1 MFEEKI
7 IQLLNKVFDSYIEGI
22 DQSKLSQINL
32 WGGKIVLN
40 SLHIRPDALDFLE
53 LPFHLTFGLLDSV
66 TIKIQIP
73 LLTLSRKNL
82 SLEVSDVL
90 LLLTTKPESRW
101 DPEWYR
107 DEYISNKIATLSAE
121 SLELVVNQLE
131 GNGFV
136 WSTALSFLETL
147 EVTIH
152 NIHIRVEDYTTNDNV
167 AYAFGCVVKNAY
179 FKLNLDNTK
188 ETSVD
193 LPFQKLF
200 ADNGNLPSSIKHRTI
215 DLEGFGLYIDQLDP
229 FSRVKTSFP
238 YGTVDLGLNDPKDN
252 VNKQGRKSTD
262 KKYFSR
268 VRKSF
273 RSARRRRFLSKMYS
287 RVSEAQNILT
297 TILKGGRED
306 SGEEKDRKTFIEHT
320 NGMYNKV
327 FSDVLNYLVTSKHD
341 DCCSHSTEAA
351 PDDGAFNSTVWEKSN
366 VSANEQNINYVNK
379 YQRRTSKIRTSG
391 AFKTAYILNGQRRR
405 QVGTSFKSKRSEDK
419 YLLSS
424 EFFQTNPDRSDS
436 SDSGEQETDEN
447 IEYNKNKR
455 KSKEENED
463 DVNKRRKNKGKDKE
477 NSKDGDEDEDPGDPK
492 LNRVYVSSSWR
503 EYLKL
508 FCDVRGNDRRMTKS
522 SAEIIN
528 ASLRRRN
535 SNKFIDIINR
545 ESCDGSKNEDSG
557 RNNKYNKNN
566 AVGDNNEELG
576 SNTGQFETKF
586 DENTGERSSED
597 MNIKLDLAFSQKI
610 RQVSEGRECKET
622 EEFLKNEYL
631 SSRSGNTY
639 DYDIVVDGVDDILD
653 EFERRR
659 LDTDDL
665 SPMDHWKKGLG
676 RLGSGDSS
684 SKAYSTSDFNNE
696 ENESEYLKRADT
708 PKTGDDLKRS
718 DTPVPSEQAQR
729 GWDPGKLSE
738 KVQIPE
744 TMRTDET
751 TNTPNTPKTPKTPKN
766 REKKAESEKYD
777 QNNEGK
783 EDEGFETA
791 KNGDLDMD
799 SYESISG
806 YSSSS
811 FTGSENNLD
820 RTLNFECK
828 LSGTPKSLKT
838 PTTADT
844 YGKEA
849 SEEDND
855 AWTCIT
861 YVLREGCRGKLTSFV
876 EGLKKVD
883 HNYILNTRD
892 FRGLGSFYFCTYPI
906 LPSKKYSSCW
916 SEWGSK
922 YGRVA
927 LSKNEYLPKCSIFL
941 VFEDLDVI
949 MSKEQIECIINLI
962 NHNVF
967 KFSYWMSGVVSTFEN
982 ARASEEDEKM
992 YMEYWPQFLMS
1003 NPSLEGESPA
1013 VDPKGSDERIETA
1026 ASEISQIIIDAYEN
1040 DSEEEDGSSEKSA
1053 THITRKELT
1062 QFVSDFEI
1070 LHSIQTIRIL
1080 RNRANDSL
1088 NKLIRGFQ
1096 AGTQSMRMGSNVNE
1110 CITNVL
1116 FTNICSSYDAKESIH
1131 AGLVSSKVQER
1142 LQFVGGIYEIV
1153 SKQTNRSGMI
1163 SSLKK
1168 LYTEQTFT
1176 VDLALDFMFI
1186 NSKVILT
1193 NNMHTS
1199 TDETDIKGYILC
1211 SNGLHI
1217 FYQDTYGRD
1226 GSRFIEFEAAPFTI
1240 FSLDITLPK
1249 GRYLRTENMGD
1260 DDTLTVVYREDHKRR
1275 SGEAGSKMKRSCICD
1290 MVSGTPCILMSCGDC
1305 TTDPL
1310 KKNKKNLLSLLWGDD
1325 EDNCLLPSVLYFS
1338 SDYNHFRIPETSDV
1352 KIRLHLDSEI
1362 FIHLPII
1369 DELSHILRIYKYNMD
1384 KHSSTFPIKI
1394 DDKLKRLEYLAKEDS
1409 VVYELV
1415 DLGVD
1420 YQRKI
1425 LQGSIT
1431 YLNYDVNIELSKGLF
1446 LMFDVNLK
1454 GSYFTY
1460 KIALDLLKIKTLT
1473 RNYEEDEEG
1482 SYTRDTLDSEAVSD
1496 MTEELLYSD
1505 GLQEGTCFQTIN
1517 TLKAIHSSGQPEQSG
1532 FNPMSCLSPSV
1543 KGTDGGEDLGVDKSN
1558 GVTVEGMAVE
1568 SVDVADGNGP
1578 SANGGDNNESTDNG
1592 KSIDNVTRR
1601 LDSGKSIDSDN
1612 ELDEANEHFQS
1623 FSSCEDVEQKYDMG
1637 TQLDTD
1643 GYDLHECVVSGFTFD
1658 CLNGM
1663 CELKERSVYMGK
1675 NCRISLN
1682 NYLKSVLRIKTKY
1695 LDRVEGM
1702 GEFMKLFENSVNL
1715 LSTDREVKVVVK
1727 TLTNMVKQNHP
1738 NLIVSVD
1745 TGSMYV
1751 TLRDVDMVGLICS
1764 LSDYKQI
1771 ILKYAIKLD
1780 VVSEHDIKRNDA
1792 SINVHQNKYHSNK
1805 YIRKLKK
1812 GENGG
1817 SNEGKVYFDEFMLKA
1832 YFNWN
1837 LLQESKTGE
1846 RTEGFIKYEMNL
1858 DFFNLT
1864 FKRLISFNTKNSY
1877 YTNWNG
1883 SSAVNEGAANSGN
1896 MNANFGYGSSNM
1908 GSGSYPCSSN
1918 IGAGAAADGSVI
1930 GNTSTIGVNNSLIAG
1945 SNQNTATNPGGST
1958 GNVAST
1964 ASGAVDGSVTS
1975 NSNAIGKERHDAMGR
1990 SDVNSGNMNTINSIS
2005 RRLESK
2011 FKSLSRDG
2019 SSKFGSGSYSFNN
2032 YVHGYD
2038 LNKLEEY
2045 VKFYG
2050 ISTPLLSLKVTG
2062 FGIKVGILD
2071 SKIERIC
2078 SYLGSVEVED
2088 QSNCVPLYASTLF
2101 SGGNTTMLWSWLK
2114 VRREYDQYRMDT
2126 ERLGMESSRRK
2137 GGSGK
2142 GSGTVSGKIYGYYKR
2157 VQRYIDAT
2165 MNFDAHSH
2173 NHIYN
2178 ADDQEN
2184 LDHIVESIMKMNVH
2198 SGEEVLRE
2206 VDLREMYL
2214 IDTKSYASSSTSP
2227 RNHQSNTSMED
2238 ESYNNSSSMSQ
2249 LLQQY
2254 RDDYT
2259 NHSSNLEM
2267 DNQTLVSSSENSG
2280 QRILQGGDA
2289 GEVIQGISAA
2299 ELWYSS
2305 NAGQRMAQANENKQQ
2320 SADKAT
2326 NIGQEYSS
2334 NLNQV
2339 THNPT
2344 VKLPTGQKGGDKD
2357 IGVVGMVFGGCP
2369 CFVSLSLISGT
2380 TRSCSIYVSSSIVTL
2395 PWEVI
2400 ESVTTYFNSI
2410 NAYIKDNIKQS
2421 DARENEDMYKD
2432 DDEYKDDLDSTD
2444 AGSQSGLD
2452 EVYRDES
2459 SGREWTSK
2467 HARKRDSDDG
2477 SNEYSL
2483 DETDSVSDSADV
2495 GEDDSTLVG
2504 RLSAEGTNTPT
2515 DFGREEEEDVMNRQ
2529 FYRTPEEP
2537 DKKFSFNVH
2546 VGISCMN
2553 LFTESAWT
2561 GYGYFLK
2568 YVYHKT
2574 VPSDKMMNLKW
2585 NLIRNI
2591 LRDKNRKAYMIYP
2604 ITLNITGQGSLY
2616 LTHTRVSDDITRRS
2630 YVRYTSGRYGTMN
2643 SGRYGTINSARYG
2656 TMNSGRYGV
2665 ESGLDRRKSSKF
2677 RYGNVYRR
2685 TKFDMYCKDSIEQM
2699 FEGWFHFMPC
2709 VFEVKLMSRNVS
2721 VKLTR
2726 EASGAILTPSG
2737 YTMCDLYLDISS
2749 DFRHKRANFIKYMK
2763 MSLLMDKRYYALVNL
2778 AKNSLYDPTNLN
2790 TSKIV
2795 DPFRSNL
2802 SAVFYLYG
2810 NDRNMWATQIMPQS
2824 VSVHLKLE
2832 PLNVSINCIDFFCL
2846 MDFSNLLLS
2855 FFELFKQNYTLILH
2869 ASDEF
2874 LEACKGDYTTLEKI
2888 RITKLFSKM
2897 ETGLKAEEMKSSS
2910 YSEYS
2915 SCVSSRESSYT
2926 NQNSNGSVRTS
2937 GVKLTELEEQGGYQS
2952 DDEYSCE
2959 SGSNYQRNKTEED
2972 MYETISEFHS
2982 YYDSG
2987 VQEPYSGEARYLDK
3001 EEAMSSS
3008 SAEYEDADGQS
3019 LLTRILSTISV
3030 GVSVD
3035 LELINVEIM
3044 SSVTSE
3050 VKHMFALTIEDTGL
3064 WFWVNNIFDCE
3075 YLDAKSKI
3083 PSLEFGEEGTH
3094 GTTWFNDPLLHK
3106 DPSHYHIGDVDYE
3119 NVAYLEQFSGVL
3131 RGGVLEMSASSLS
3144 QAMKYKAD
3152 TITDTQVIIDEL
3164 KESKNIIIRES
3175 NFPREAQGKLNE
3187 KYKEQKGLP
3196 DHNDVAGPDPATS
3209 NIPKGGLAKSD
3220 VGVVT
3225 KGNMGSLNKTGVPA
3239 VDLAKY
3245 KVDAKQPGPNPQVRT
3260 GFTPLNQLTTA
3271 MSNQNRD
3278 RDTEFT
3284 TKRVHSGY
3292 SIHSTE
3298 DKNDVVILIN
3308 DEYTRNNVRYSI
3320 VSKNQNVQKVENLI
3334 GVQTEDENNSIGLE
3348 NILHV
3353 DEMIDVEKIPSIAS
3367 FNKFLGASSDDMEL
3381 DENYYENRQLDQC
3394 YRENVKNFIQ
3404 FRFKTSITIDL
3415 CREGNREMAVET
3427 FTVSL
3432 MGYKPSLAT
3441 KLFSRLE
3448 SSWINVNVTLNA
3460 AECYFGFLSY
3470 VSVMLK
3476 LRKML
3481 LHYAIEEA
3489 KILDSVTKYTIND
3502 QVPRL
3507 SGKVFEQPTD
3517 QIQIRTSKEYGDS
3530 HGLGMISKDLSEYT
3544 LSKLSRDSRSSKDTR
3559 LSKMFMDTKL
3569 SKLSVHSEVDPADV
3583 YSMPINNVS
3592 KEMFAKCITYRYF
3605 NGLLQPCGVMNVNEL
3620 IEERLKAVSE
3630 LKFLGIKKID
3640 PLYQSYLKFETK
3652 ELGAKSAQGDLK
3664 EDFTQYKTDQ
3674 DIYNAPI
3681 EHNVVHVGKLGHA
3694 NVFGTDNAASIHSK
3708 LHNNLGQP
3716 IAVAMKGAQ
3725 ASHGPSIQQLVTMNT
3740 STTSTAND
3748 FMERS
3753 NVDTN
3758 PLREAG
3764 VLSEDSYTWLVLK
3777 DGASCELP
3785 VGHYGILEPFLVRV
3799 KIGNYEYEITSNQL
3813 DLSYNDNQLM
3823 FKLDL
3828 NPKDDLGQ
3836 YGVDSGFEEAN
3847 ETKESS
3853 TEGFGVVRF
3862 AKEYMK
3868 RLMGRKELEKT
3879 YNNAY
3884 LMVNIEQKT
3893 VMQSSSTSSSS
3904 INIYFTSGLSVTNKS
3919 REVVVVFPTARPPEN
3934 RTLSKLDLLRMDLQT
3949 PSVSDLVFTK
3959 GHFRESR
3966 MTDLDKLF
3974 KPISVLTDHKL
3985 VKKIEPRRSR
3995 SRSSAFGSGDLSYT
4009 TNSRKTSLN
4018 RESSAQ
4024 HVQSE
4029 AQGKPATTTT
4039 AKSANSNPH
4048 TLNNQPVIASNNQPV
4063 ISVNK
4068 QPATSVNKLADKQN
4082 SCINESYSSTH
4093 VSTGELQYIVLRG
4106 GADNPEKATIPLPW
4120 IVDGNNTIC
4129 VALLSDFAVSTE
4141 LNEINEETEQTEFG
4155 TEISCDV
4162 LLSRESSLHIVSSF
4176 EGQRIKVPVPG
4187 FVPTLH
4193 LGKLKRGFEREG
4205 GYNLEY
4211 VTREAVETKN
4221 QSQENDYAMTLSCTL
4236 NEFTSVHKTQ
4246 IPLNPMK
4253 HCLKQYELILEP
4265 CQIIENMMP
4274 YDINILSPKLYA
4286 ILNTQKTEN
4295 ERQSE
4300 NVQRAI
4306 SFDNIADEQS
4316 DEENVRPL
4324 SRSLSISTPQLVQE
4338 ELKDKIIDL
4347 KAGLVDVKHEDDE
4360 VLSIKSGTS
4369 MHLDKYMTR
4378 AIIFFKDF
4386 CSHEFLFKKETT
4398 NTTLVFEKVT
4408 GVLLENAETKF
4419 NVEPRPQSSYMPT
4432 KITVSVEIF
4441 KRSTQP
4447 SKDKEGIIKRCLA
4460 SSQIVCSI
4468 YADKWAVNWLGYPI
4482 LLSRSDARYI
4492 QCFGGNGCSVVSQDL
4507 SNTGLHMVIRKNNL
4521 KKIHAYDM
4529 YKKKEKGWSLF
4540 RLTSPSH
4547 LISNKF
4553 VVPELTFS
4561 SCSIRDVPNYPNLHY
4576 LVSTSIA
4583 PMPFFRTVVME
4594 ILPQVTITNDFDL
4607 DIWIRE
4613 YFKSKSVV
4621 KTVIKK
4627 TGIFSKLNN
4636 KVKLWLHRRVTTT
4649 KDDEEHMKMSA
4660 RMALGKYSRS
4670 VNRMKSAKSQHY
4682 SNRKSTFNE
4691 ERGGSGDTAN
4701 WIKVSSGMTVEFH
4714 PQSKGEFYLQVTAI
4728 SPADFQN
4735 LKNIKFWSCSLLIK
4749 PSSSTQFRYPESIKY
4764 TPSMMS
4770 SDLTEVVL
4778 PRPEG
4783 SSLSK
4788 TNSYVTSNEINAAMM
4803 SDRTSVMTSMD
4814 NLSATGF
4821 PPSVRNTGATI
4832 MGVVNT
4838 GAANTF
4844 AINTGA
4850 ANKTSL
4856 VNAGPINTSL
4866 VNTGAIN
4873 NGLDAETRT
4882 AGELTGTAM
4891 STTYISGDELTAR
4904 EVTISAVSSS
4914 SSSVTANDVTPTA
4927 TATNTAATTT
4937 PVMRPATATSPMLGS
4952 GIVQGGF
4959 RYSGE
4964 TGRKLSQADIVKYG
4978 LCEVETLVHKGCKM
4992 VRFLRPMSPEWMIIN
5007 ATGFNLYIQQLGILS
5022 HGEILERNSTL
5033 KELNTTRVNTMK
5045 DLNNRDYIDLEFQ
5058 NGVEYGWYDP
5068 QKEQKLIIKLYHL
5081 QDKNNDVLAKYASK
5095 ANVNPRGEKLFV
5107 KVKGALLI
5115 DLGKVES
5122 INTTNMF
5129 NIKMGQ
5135 MRLMA
5140 KLNAQT
5146 SVVMGQRTLILTC
5159 GKLNKLLARNKKLFD
5174 IYKQIKIK
5182 IPNTEEQFNSRKYLL
5197 NKFKYN
5203 LKNVEG
5209 IRVSARRTNNTYPF
5223 SGGLANRFLNNRSSR
5238 DTERMTTKMLYLR
5251 NTALSRVRS
5260 TSPSTKQSAMLKRHT
5275 YPLPDKYRPANVARE
5290 KEVVINISNDYT
5302 FNISLNG
5309 LGVCVCSYLPNE
5321 LLYVSLVLVQF
5332 NTSFQDNESRYE
5344 FSVGWL
5350 QSDVHD
5356 IESYFPTMVKPVIN
5370 YSPFNIGSINK
5381 KKASSYVHHDIITN
5395 SNKQVINIVMNTKS
5409 NRYIKEI
5416 SLLSIDIQPININLD
5431 TRIIFSTLLLL
5442 DDYLSVF
5449 SQSERSM
5456 EAFSA
5461 PHVGI
5466 FNYENMQSFDDEVYT
5481 LSDVVR
5487 SQYGADASK
5496 GARYNI
5502 SRLIIGKIVMV
5513 INIRRSEAL
5522 QMEELPLLSPTVR
5535 YLVYIVRRTPH
5546 ISDAHIVLNKE
5557 SLLRLCCTP
5566 YVLLSHFG
5574 SRYVSQAIHQIYKV
5588 LWAVDLIGN
5597 PKMIFNHWFSA
5608 LYQSLIDFREALRFV
5623 HLPPVTFLLLLKGIS
5638 QFGIS
5643 VLSGIVDAFY
5653 RFTGSWCILL
5663 NAMALNSDRYA
5674 VFLLNEVFPKNFGH
5688 PSNVFEGLYFGTMMM
5703 GRNLY
5708 ISLGNFVFKPVNSFN
5723 KFLESIRLRNGN
5735 KDVLMSFVHIWSSL
5749 FSSLLSLLFGSFSSA
5764 LSGLSITLQ
5773 GLLNQMHSVP
5783 MLSAIRPRRSLQHLK
5798 STGPIRYNFLESWSM
5813 EASKRIGHTNQ
5824 VLLVL
5829 PLDVKLKLFDPVYLA
5844 TSHWSVLATHISS
5857 ISPLILSQS
5866 FGNFKDLIWIDR
5878 LKVGYV
5884 EKGRIKWRYDIKS
5897 VNRIQLI
5904 ELNAELSCRGT
5915 DEFDIEEVNETE
5927 GFDPENTSDN
5937 RNGTDDFENSNINDA
5952 NTNDDDVRV
5961 VIYDSHFCEKKVHN
5975 RKLKVVLPLKSGKKL
5990 LGKRMYFMRILF
6002 SEPGEGGQFKW
6013 TEKKKIPLKLQ
6024 MTLQNPYF
6032 LQDDASNKISKM
6044 KGGLSHR
6051 ERQIHKQIHENLGGI
6066 ARRLNQLSISTHR
6079 NNKGEMKLEPVRRY
6093 GDLYDIKELIDIN
6106 NYVKTLD
6113 KVKYT
6118 NIDEGERTEMIKRK
6132 RDSENK
6138 SKREEKEENKKEG
6151 KEDNSKVSELNEE
6164 EQYIYDKFNSII
6176 SDYTD
6181 KPAIGKRNSENNRQ
6195 KGHKSERTNIHNEM
6209 LENEEEEWVEIIK
6222 MPNLETGKLYFT
6234 LLTSVIREVAL

>member
-1 MFEEKI
+1 MET
-7 IQLLNKVFDSYIEGI
+7 Q
-22 DQSKLSQINL
+22 
-32 WGGKIVLN
+32 
-40 SLHIRPDALDFLE
+40 
-53 LPFHLTFGLLDSV
+53 
-66 TIKIQIP
+66 IKIGMMKKT
-73 LLTLSRKNL
+73 TL
-82 SLEVSDVL
+82 
-90 LLLTTKPESRW
+90 
-101 DPEWYR
+101 
-107 DEYISNKIATLSAE
+107 
-121 SLELVVNQLE
+121 
-131 GNGFV
+131 G
-136 WSTALSFLETL
+136 
-147 EVTIH
+147 
-152 NIHIRVEDYTTNDNV
+152 
-167 AYAFGCVVKNAY
+167 
-179 FKLNLDNTK
+179 
-188 ETSVD
+188 
-193 LPFQKLF
+193 
-200 ADNGNLPSSIKHRTI
+200 
-215 DLEGFGLYIDQLDP
+215 
-229 FSRVKTSFP
+229 
-238 YGTVDLGLNDPKDN
+238 
-252 VNKQGRKSTD
+252 
-262 KKYFSR
+262 
-268 VRKSF
+268 
-273 RSARRRRFLSKMYS
+273 
-287 RVSEAQNILT
+287 
-297 TILKGGRED
+297 
-306 SGEEKDRKTFIEHT
+306 KTF
-320 NGMYNKV
+320 
-327 FSDVLNYLVTSKHD
+327 S
-341 DCCSHSTEAA
+341 
-351 PDDGAFNSTVWEKSN
+351 
-366 VSANEQNINYVNK
+366 
-379 YQRRTSKIRTSG
+379 
-391 AFKTAYILNGQRRR
+391 
-405 QVGTSFKSKRSEDK
+405 
-419 YLLSS
+419 
-424 EFFQTNPDRSDS
+424 
-436 SDSGEQETDEN
+436 
-447 IEYNKNKR
+447 
-455 KSKEENED
+455 
-463 DVNKRRKNKGKDKE
+463 
-477 NSKDGDEDEDPGDPK
+477 
-492 LNRVYVSSSWR
+492 
-503 EYLKL
+503 
-508 FCDVRGNDRRMTKS
+508 
-522 SAEIIN
+522 
-528 ASLRRRN
+528 
-535 SNKFIDIINR
+535 
-545 ESCDGSKNEDSG
+545 
-557 RNNKYNKNN
+557 
-566 AVGDNNEELG
+566 
-576 SNTGQFETKF
+576 
-586 DENTGERSSED
+586 
-597 MNIKLDLAFSQKI
+597 
-610 RQVSEGRECKET
+610 
-622 EEFLKNEYL
+622 
-631 SSRSGNTY
+631 
-639 DYDIVVDGVDDILD
+639 
-653 EFERRR
+653 
-659 LDTDDL
+659 
-665 SPMDHWKKGLG
+665 
-676 RLGSGDSS
+676 
-684 SKAYSTSDFNNE
+684 
-696 ENESEYLKRADT
+696 
-708 PKTGDDLKRS
+708 
-718 DTPVPSEQAQR
+718 
-729 GWDPGKLSE
+729 
-738 KVQIPE
+738 
-744 TMRTDET
+744 
-751 TNTPNTPKTPKTPKN
+751 
-766 REKKAESEKYD
+766 
-777 QNNEGK
+777 
-783 EDEGFETA
+783 
-791 KNGDLDMD
+791 
-799 SYESISG
+799 
-806 YSSSS
+806 
-811 FTGSENNLD
+811 
-820 RTLNFECK
+820 FECK
-828 LSGTPKSLKT
+828 VSGTPKSLKT
-838 PTTADT
+838 QTTADT
-844 YGKEA
+844 YGNELGEA
-849 SEEDND
+849 GEEKDD
-855 AWTCIT
+855 DSWTCIT
-861 YVLREGCRGKLTSFV
+861 YVLREGCRDKLRAFV
-876 EGLKKVD
+876 EGLKRVD

-916 SEWGSK
+916 SDWGSK

-927 LSKNEYLPKCSIFL
+927 PTKNEYLPKCSIFL

-949 MSKEQIECIINLI
+949 MSKEQIECVINLI

-1003 NPSLEGESPA
+1003 NPTVGAESPA
-1013 VDPKGSDERIETA
+1013 VDSEVSREKIETA

-1040 DSEEEDGSSEKSA
+1040 EGEEEEGSSERSGKQ
-1053 THITRKELT
+1053 ITRKELT
-1062 QFVSDFEI
+1062 QFVADFEI

-1080 RNRANDSL
+1080 RNRANHSL
-1088 NKLIRGFQ
+1088 NRLIRGFQ
-1096 AGTQSMRMGSNVNE
+1096 AGTKSTILGSNMNE

-1116 FTNICSSYDAKESIH
+1116 FTNICASYDNKESSQ
-1131 AGLVSSKVQER
+1131 AGLVTSKVQER

-1153 SKQTNRSGMI
+1153 SKQANRSGMM

-1168 LYTEQTFT
+1168 LNTEQTFT
-1176 VDLALDFMFI
+1176 VDLALDFLFI

-1199 TDETDIKGYILC
+1199 KDETDIKGYILC

-1240 FSLDITLPK
+1240 FSLDITLPR
-1249 GRYLRTENMGD
+1249 GRYTRTESIGEDN
-1260 DDTLTVVYREDHKRR
+1260 TLTVTYTENCEVRG
-1275 SGEAGSKMKRSCICD
+1275 GEGGRGEKSTCICD

-1305 TTDPL
+1305 TPDPR
-1310 KKNKKNLLSLLWGDD
+1310 KKNKKNLLSLLWGED
-1325 EDNCLLPSVLYFS
+1325 EENCLLPSVLYFA

-1362 FIHLPII
+1362 FMHLPII

-1384 KHSSTFPIKI
+1384 KHASTFPIKI

-1431 YLNYDVNIELSKGLF
+1431 YLNYDVNIELAKGLF

-1482 SYTRDTLDSEAVSD
+1482 SCSADTLDSEAVTD
-1496 MTEELLYSD
+1496 RTEELLYSD
-1505 GLQEGTCFQTIN
+1505 GLQEGTCFHAVN
-1517 TLKAIHSSGQPEQSG
+1517 MLRARSSAEQEG
-1532 FNPMSCLSPSV
+1532 FNPMSCLSPNV
-1543 KGTDGGEDLGVDKSN
+1543 KEIDAGEDSGVDVSE
-1558 GVTVEGMAVE
+1558 GVGVEVTAGE
-1568 SVDVADGNGP
+1568 SGDVAGGGALLGNDNAGSNNPGSNNSADNNNPGNGNPGINNSADNNNPGNGNPGSNNSADNNNPGNGNPGINNSADNNNPGNGNPGINNSADNNPDGNELYEE
-1578 SANGGDNNESTDNG
+1578 NG
-1592 KSIDNVTRR
+1592 R
-1601 LDSGKSIDSDN
+1601 
-1612 ELDEANEHFQS
+1612 FQS
-1623 FSSCEDVEQKYDMG
+1623 FSSDENVERKYDMG

-1643 GYDLHECVVSGFTFD
+1643 GYDLHACIVSGLTFD

-1663 CELKERSVYMGK
+1663 CELEERSVYMGK

-1702 GEFMKLFENSVNL
+1702 GEFTKLFESSVNL
-1715 LSTDREVKVVVK
+1715 VSTDREVKVVVK
-1727 TLTNMVKQNHP
+1727 TLTNMVKQNHA

-1745 TGSMYV
+1745 MGSMYV
-1751 TLRDVDMVGLICS
+1751 ALRDVDMVGLICS

-1780 VVSEHDIKRNDA
+1780 VVSEHDIKRKDA
-1792 SINVHQNKYHSNK
+1792 SVSVHQNKYHSNK

-1812 GENGG
+1812 GDEGG
-1817 SNEGKVYFDEFMLKA
+1817 SSEGKEYFDDLMLKV

-1837 LLQESKTGE
+1837 LLQESQSGE
-1846 RTEGFIKYEMNL
+1846 RTEGLIKYEMNL

-1877 YTNWNG
+1877 YTDWNG
-1883 SSAVNEGAANSGN
+1883 SSPVNESAGN
-1896 MNANFGYGSSNM
+1896 GGNANVS
-1908 GSGSYPCSSN
+1908 
-1918 IGAGAAADGSVI
+1918 
-1930 GNTSTIGVNNSLIAG
+1930 
-1945 SNQNTATNPGGST
+1945 
-1958 GNVAST
+1958 AS
-1964 ASGAVDGSVTS
+1964 A
-1975 NSNAIGKERHDAMGR
+1975 N
-1990 SDVNSGNMNTINSIS
+1990 
-2005 RRLESK
+2005 
-2011 FKSLSRDG
+2011 FLSRDE
-2019 SSKFGSGSYSFNN
+2019 SSKFGSGNYGFNN

-2078 SYLGSVEVED
+2078 SYLGSMEVED

-2126 ERLGMESSRRK
+2126 ERVGVGSSGIEARPSK
-2137 GGSGK
+2137 GGR
-2142 GSGTVSGKIYGYYKR
+2142 TVSGKIYGYYKR

-2165 MNFDAHSH
+2165 MDFDAHSH

-2198 SGEEVLRE
+2198 AGDKAAE
-2206 VDLREMYL
+2206 VDLREMYAL
-2214 IDTKSYASSSTSP
+2214 DTKSHSSSSNTP
-2227 RNHQSNTSMED
+2227 RNNRSSRDMED
-2238 ESYNNSSSMSQ
+2238 ESCNNSSSMSQ
-2249 LLQQY
+2249 LLEQY
-2254 RDDYT
+2254 REDYT
-2259 NHSSNLEM
+2259 THSSSFEM
-2267 DNQTLVSSSENSG
+2267 DSERLEISLDKKNS
-2280 QRILQGGDA
+2280 
-2289 GEVIQGISAA
+2289 
-2299 ELWYSS
+2299 
-2305 NAGQRMAQANENKQQ
+2305 
-2320 SADKAT
+2320 
-2326 NIGQEYSS
+2326 
-2334 NLNQV
+2334 
-2339 THNPT
+2339 
-2344 VKLPTGQKGGDKD
+2344 GDKD

-2410 NAYIKDNIKQS
+2410 NAYIKDNTNQS
-2421 DARENEDMYKD
+2421 GARENEDMYKD
-2432 DDEYKDDLDSTD
+2432 DDEYTEDLGSTD
-2444 AGSQSGLD
+2444 AGSQRGLD
-2452 EVYRDES
+2452 EDYQDAS
-2459 SGREWTSK
+2459 SGDWESK
-2467 HARKRDSDDG
+2467 RLKKGDVEHE
-2477 SNEYSL
+2477 SNKFGLE
-2483 DETDSVSDSADV
+2483 DTDSVSDVAEV

-2504 RLSAEGTNTPT
+2504 RLHSEGTSTPT
-2515 DFGREEEEDVMNRQ
+2515 DHGHEEEEDVLNRQ
-2529 FYRTPEEP
+2529 FYRTPEESE
-2537 DKKFSFNVH
+2537 KKFSFNVH

-2568 YVYHKT
+2568 YLYHKT
-2574 VPSDKMMNLKW
+2574 VPSDKAMNLKW
-2585 NLIRNI
+2585 NLVRNI

-2604 ITLNITGQGSLY
+2604 ITINITGQGSLY
-2616 LTHTRVSDDITRRS
+2616 LTHARV
-2630 YVRYTSGRYGTMN
+2630 VN
-2643 SGRYGTINSARYG
+2643 SGRY
-2656 TMNSGRYGV
+2656 
-2665 ESGLDRRKSSKF
+2665 DRRRSSRLK
-2677 RYGNVYRR
+2677 YGNVHRR
-2685 TKFDMYCKDSIEQM
+2685 TKFDMYCKETIDQM
-2699 FEGWFHFMPC
+2699 FDGWFHFMPC

-2737 YTMCDLYLDISS
+2737 YTMCDVYLDISS
-2749 DFRHKRANFIKYMK
+2749 DFRHKRANFIKYIK

-2795 DPFRSNL
+2795 DPFRSTV

-2810 NDRNMWATQIMPQS
+2810 NDRNTWATQIMPQS
-2824 VSVHLKLE
+2824 LSVHLKLE
-2832 PLNVSINCIDFFCL
+2832 PLNVSVNCIDFFCL

-2874 LEACKGDYTTLEKI
+2874 LEHCKGDYTTLEKI

-2897 ETGLKAEEMKSSS
+2897 ESGSKAEGFKSSS

-2915 SCVSSRESSYT
+2915 SCVSSRESWYT
-2926 NQNSNGSVRTS
+2926 NQNSSGSLRTS
-2937 GVKLTELEEQGGYQS
+2937 RLKLDEMPESGGYAS
-2952 DDEYSCE
+2952 EDEYSCE
-2959 SGSNYQRNKTEED
+2959 SGSNYNRNRTEEE
-2972 MYETISEFHS
+2972 MYETISELQS

-2987 VQEPYSGEARYLDK
+2987 AQEPYARGARYLDK

-3008 SAEYEDADGQS
+3008 SADYEEAEGQS
-3019 LLTRILSTISV
+3019 LLTRILSTLSV

-3035 LELINVEIM
+3035 LELINVEIV

-3050 VKHMFALTIEDTGL
+3050 VKHMFALTVEDTGL

-3075 YLDAKSKI
+3075 FLDARSKI
-3083 PSLEFGEEGTH
+3083 PSLEFGEEGAH
-3094 GTTWFNDPLLHK
+3094 RATWFNDPLLHK

-3131 RGGVLEMSASSLS
+3131 RGGLLEMSSSSLP

-3152 TITDTQVIIDEL
+3152 AVTDTQVIIDEL
-3164 KESKNIIIRES
+3164 KETKNIIIRDTATNQPES
-3175 NFPREAQGKLNE
+3175 N
-3187 KYKEQKGLP
+3187 
-3196 DHNDVAGPDPATS
+3196 
-3209 NIPKGGLAKSD
+3209 I
-3220 VGVVT
+3220 
-3225 KGNMGSLNKTGVPA
+3225 
-3239 VDLAKY
+3239 
-3245 KVDAKQPGPNPQVRT
+3245 QVRT
-3260 GFTPLNQLTTA
+3260 GFTPLNQTP
-3271 MSNQNRD
+3271 SEIYNQDEDDAEFEANRS
-3278 RDTEFT
+3278 
-3284 TKRVHSGY
+3284 HSGY
-3292 SIHSTE
+3292 SIHSAE
-3298 DKNDVVILIN
+3298 NRNDVVILIN
-3308 DEYTRNNVRYSI
+3308 DEYKRNNVRYSI
-3320 VSKNQNVQKVENLI
+3320 VSKKQKAEKVENLI
-3334 GVQTEDENNSIGLE
+3334 GVQADEENNGIGLE

-3367 FNKFLGASSDDMEL
+3367 FNKFLGASSDDMDL
-3381 DENYYENRQLDQC
+3381 DETYYENRQLDQC
-3394 YRENVKNFIQ
+3394 YRENVKNFMQ
-3404 FRFKTSITIDL
+3404 FRFKTSVTIDL

-3441 KLFSRLE
+3441 KLLSRLE

-3476 LRKML
+3476 LRKIL
-3481 LHYAIEEA
+3481 LEYSIEEA

-3507 SGKVFEQPTD
+3507 SAKAFEPPSEQA
-3517 QIQIRTSKEYGDS
+3517 QIRTSKEYGE
-3530 HGLGMISKDLSEYT
+3530 GNVMGRATKDLSEYT
-3544 LSKLSRDSRSSKDTR
+3544 LSKLSRDSRPSKDMR
-3559 LSKMFMDTKL
+3559 ISKMFMDTKL
-3569 SKLSVHSEVDPADV
+3569 SKLSVYSEADPAEI
-3583 YSMPINNVS
+3583 YSMPINSVT
-3592 KEMFAKCITYRYF
+3592 KDMFAKCITYRYF
-3605 NGLLQPCGVMNVNEL
+3605 NGLLQPCGVMNLNKL
-3620 IEERLKAVSE
+3620 IGERLKAVSE
-3630 LKFLGIKKID
+3630 LKFLGIKKLE
-3640 PLYQSYLKFETK
+3640 PLYQSYLKFDTK
-3652 ELGAKSAQGDLK
+3652 EPTGKTTQGDLK
-3664 EDFTQYKTDQ
+3664 EDFAQYKTDQ
-3674 DIYNAPI
+3674 DIYNVPI
-3681 EHNVVHVGKLGHA
+3681 EHNVVHVGKLGHG
-3694 NVFGTDNAASIHSK
+3694 NVFGSGYEGNMHSR

-3716 IAVAMKGAQ
+3716 IAVAMKGGQ
-3725 ASHGPSIQQLVTMNT
+3725 ASHGASIHQLVMMNT
-3740 STTSTAND
+3740 ATSNTANE
-3748 FMERS
+3748 FTERA
-3753 NVDTN
+3753 NVDATAM
-3758 PLREAG
+3758 RDTG
-3764 VLSEDSYTWLVLK
+3764 VPSEDSYTWLVLR

-3785 VGHYGILEPFLVRV
+3785 VGHYGILEPFLVKV
-3799 KIGNYEYEITSNQL
+3799 KIGNYEYEITSSQL
-3813 DLSYNDNQLM
+3813 DLSYNNNQMM

-3836 YGVDSGFEEAN
+3836 YGVDSSVEET
-3847 ETKESS
+3847 EKRRESS

-3862 AKEYMK
+3862 AREYVK

-3879 YNNAY
+3879 YNHAY
-3884 LMVNIEQKT
+3884 LMVNVEHKT

-3919 REVVVVFPTARPPEN
+3919 REMVVVFPASRTPEN
-3934 RTLSKLDLLRMDLQT
+3934 RTVSQRDLMKMDVQA
-3949 PSVSDLVFTK
+3949 PSVSDTMITK
-3959 GHFRESR
+3959 SYFRESR

-3985 VKKIEPRRSR
+3985 VKKIEPRS
-3995 SRSSAFGSGDLSYT
+3995 
-4009 TNSRKTSLN
+4009 K
-4018 RESSAQ
+4018 
-4024 HVQSE
+4024 
-4029 AQGKPATTTT
+4029 
-4039 AKSANSNPH
+4039 KS
-4048 TLNNQPVIASNNQPV
+4048 VR
-4063 ISVNK
+4063 
-4068 QPATSVNKLADKQN
+4068 QN
-4082 SCINESYSSTH
+4082 SGINESYSSAH
-4093 VSTGELQYIVLRG
+4093 MSAGELQYIVLRG
-4106 GADNPEKATIPLPW
+4106 GTDNPDKAAIPLPW

-4129 VALLSDFAVSTE
+4129 VALLSDFSLSNE
-4141 LNEINEETEQTEFG
+4141 LSEIDEETEQKVFAK
-4155 TEISCDV
+4155 EIPCDV
-4162 LLSRESSLHIVSSF
+4162 LLSREATLHIVSSF

-4187 FVPTLH
+4187 FAPTLH
-4193 LGKLKRGFEREG
+4193 LGRSKRGLEREG
-4205 GYNLEY
+4205 VHTLEPMS
-4211 VTREAVETKN
+4211 REPVESKT
-4221 QSQENDYAMTLSCTL
+4221 QSQEHDYTMILSCTL

-4253 HCLKQYELILEP
+4253 HCLKQYEFILEP
-4265 CQIIENMMP
+4265 IQVIENMMP
-4274 YDINILSPKLYA
+4274 YDINIISPKLYA
-4286 ILNTQKTEN
+4286 SLNTQKTEN
-4295 ERQSE
+4295 GRELE
-4300 NVQRAI
+4300 KVQRAI
-4306 SFDNIADEQS
+4306 SFDNVADGS
-4316 DEENVRPL
+4316 EEEHMRL
-4324 SRSLSISTPQLVQE
+4324 FSRSLSISTPQLVHE
-4338 ELKDKIIDL
+4338 ELKDKIL
-4347 KAGLVDVKHEDDE
+4347 GLRPPLGDVKQEDDE

-4369 MHLDKYMTR
+4369 MHLDKYMTK

-4386 CSHEFLFKKETT
+4386 CSNEVLFKKERA
-4398 NTTLVFEKVT
+4398 NTTLVFERVT
-4408 GVLLENAETKF
+4408 GALLENAETRL
-4419 NVEPRPQSSYMPT
+4419 NVDPRPQSSYMPA

-4441 KRSTQP
+4441 KRSVQP
-4447 SKDKEGIIKRCLA
+4447 SKDKEGLIKRCLA

-4507 SNTGLHMVIRKNNL
+4507 SNTGLHMVVRKNNL

-4561 SCSIRDVPNYPNLHY
+4561 ACSIRDVPNYPNLHY

-4621 KTVIKK
+4621 KSVIKK

-4636 KVKLWLHRRVTTT
+4636 KVKLWLHRRVTST
-4649 KDDEEHMKMSA
+4649 KDDEEHIKTSA
-4660 RMALGKYSRS
+4660 RMTLAKYSRS
-4670 VNRMKSAKSQHY
+4670 LHRMKSAKTHSY
-4682 SNRKSTFNE
+4682 ANRKSTYNE
-4691 ERGGSGDTAN
+4691 DRGGSAGTAN

-4714 PQSKGEFYLQVTAI
+4714 SQSKGEFYLQVTAI
-4728 SPADFQN
+4728 NPADFQN

-4764 TPSMMS
+4764 RPSMM
-4770 SDLTEVVL
+4770 
-4778 PRPEG
+4778 
-4783 SSLSK
+4783 
-4788 TNSYVTSNEINAAMM
+4788 TSE
-4803 SDRTSVMTSMD
+4803 
-4814 NLSATGF
+4814 
-4821 PPSVRNTGATI
+4821 
-4832 MGVVNT
+4832 
-4838 GAANTF
+4838 
-4844 AINTGA
+4844 
-4850 ANKTSL
+4850 
-4856 VNAGPINTSL
+4856 
-4866 VNTGAIN
+4866 
-4873 NGLDAETRT
+4873 
-4882 AGELTGTAM
+4882 
-4891 STTYISGDELTAR
+4891 
-4904 EVTISAVSSS
+4904 
-4914 SSSVTANDVTPTA
+4914 
-4927 TATNTAATTT
+4927 
-4937 PVMRPATATSPMLGS
+4937 
-4952 GIVQGGF
+4952 
-4959 RYSGE
+4959 
-4964 TGRKLSQADIVKYG
+4964 KLSQADIVKYG

-5033 KELNTTRVNTMK
+5033 KELNTTRVNTMR

-5068 QKEQKLIIKLYHL
+5068 QKEQKLIIKLHHL
-5081 QDKNNDVLAKYASK
+5081 QDKNNEVLAKYATK
-5095 ANVNPRGEKLFV
+5095 ANVNVNANALGEKLFV

-5122 INTTNMF
+5122 INATNMF
-5129 NIKMGQ
+5129 NVKMGQ

-5146 SVVMGQRTLILTC
+5146 SVIMGQRTLILTC
-5159 GKLNKLLARNKKLFD
+5159 GKLNKLLTRNKKLFD

-5182 IPNTEEQFNSRKYLL
+5182 IPNTKEQFNPRNYLL
-5197 NKFKYN
+5197 NRFKYN
-5203 LKNVEG
+5203 AKNVEG

-5223 SGGLANRFLNNRSSR
+5223 SGGMTNRHLRNRSPR
-5238 DTERMTTKMLYLR
+5238 DTERMSTKMLYLR
-5251 NTALSRVRS
+5251 NTALSGARS
-5260 TSPSTKQSAMLKRHT
+5260 SSLSTRRSAVPKRHT
-5275 YPLPDKYRPANVARE
+5275 YPLTDKYRPTNAARE

-5302 FNISLNG
+5302 LNISLNG
-5309 LGVCVCSYLPNE
+5309 LGVCVCSYLPDE

-5370 YSPFNIGSINK
+5370 YSPFNVGSINRR
-5381 KKASSYVHHDIITN
+5381 KASSYVHHDVITN

-5466 FNYENMQSFDDEVYT
+5466 FNYENMQSFDDDVYT

-5522 QMEELPLLSPTVR
+5522 QMDELPLLSPTVR
-5535 YLVYIVRRTPH
+5535 YLLYIVRRTPH

-5623 HLPPVTFLLLLKGIS
+5623 HLPPVTFLLLLKGVS

-5723 KFLESIRLRNGN
+5723 KFLESIRLRSGN
-5735 KDVLMSFVHIWSSL
+5735 KEVLMSFLHIWSSL
-5749 FSSLLSLLFGSFSSA
+5749 CSSLLSLLFGSFSSA

-5878 LKVGYV
+5878 LNVGYV
-5884 EKGRIKWRYDIKS
+5884 EKGRIKWKHNIKS

-5904 ELNAELSCRGT
+5904 ELNAELSSRGT
-5915 DEFDIEEVNETE
+5915 DEFDIEEVSESE
-5927 GFDPENTSDN
+5927 EYENMN
-5937 RNGTDDFENSNINDA
+5937 KGINA
-5952 NTNDDDVRV
+5952 NDDDVRV
-5961 VIYDSHFCEKKVHN
+5961 VIYDSHFCEKKVQN
-5975 RKLKVVLPLKSGKKL
+5975 TKLKVVLPLKKGKKL
-5990 LGKRMYFMRILF
+5990 LGKRMYFMRIMF
-6002 SEPGEGGQFKW
+6002 SEPGEGRQFKW
-6013 TEKKKIPLKLQ
+6013 TGKKKIPLKLQ
-6024 MTLQNPYF
+6024 ITLQNPYY
-6032 LQDDASNKISKM
+6032 LQDNASSKISRTE
-6044 KGGLSHR
+6044 GGLSQR

-6066 ARRLNQLSISTHR
+6066 ARQLNRLSISTQR
-6079 NNKGEMKLEPVRRY
+6079 NNEGELELEPVKKF
-6093 GDLYDIKELIDIN
+6093 GDLYNIKKELVDIN
-6106 NYVKTLD
+6106 NYVKTLS
-6113 KVKYT
+6113 KVKYK
-6118 NIDEGERTEMIKRK
+6118 NVDEGERTEMIKRK
-6132 RDSENK
+6132 RESE
-6138 SKREEKEENKKEG
+6138 EEH
-6151 KEDNSKVSELNEE
+6151 NSKEWDLNEE

-6176 SDYTD
+6176 SDYTERHT
-6181 KPAIGKRNSENNRQ
+6181 ARGRNSGIGRQ
-6195 KGHKSERTNIHNEM
+6195 KGHKSDKTDVHNEM
-6209 LENEEEEWVEIIK
+6209 AENEEEEWVEIVK

>member
-22 DQSKLSQINL
+22 DQSRLSQINL

-136 WSTALSFLETL
+136 WNTALSFLETL

-152 NIHIRVEDYTTNDNV
+152 NIHIRVEDYTTSDNV

-200 ADNGNLPSSIKHRTI
+200 ADNGKLPSSIKHRTI

-229 FSRVKTSFP
+229 FSRVKTSLP
-238 YGTVDLGLNDPKDN
+238 SGTLDLGQNDPKDN
-252 VNKQGRKSTD
+252 ANNQGRKSAD
-262 KKYFSR
+262 KERYFAR

-273 RSARRRRFLSKMYS
+273 RSARRRKYLSKVYS
-287 RVSEAQNILT
+287 RFSQAPNILT
-297 TILKGGRED
+297 TVLRGGGED
-306 SGEEKDRKTFIEHT
+306 SVEEDRKTFIEHT
-320 NGMYNKV
+320 NGMYTKV

-341 DCCSHSTEAA
+341 ECCSHFTEAA
-351 PDDGAFNSTVWEKSN
+351 PDDGAFNNTVWEKSTEE
-366 VSANEQNINYVNK
+366 VNEQNINYGNK

-391 AFKTAYILNGQRRR
+391 AFKTACIMNGHKRR

-419 YLLSS
+419 YLLTS
-424 EFFQTNPDRSDS
+424 EFFLTSPSRSDS
-436 SDSGEQETDEN
+436 SESGDHETDEN
-447 IEYNKNKR
+447 L
-455 KSKEENED
+455 EENE
-463 DVNKRRKNKGKDKE
+463 NKLK
-477 NSKDGDEDEDPGDPK
+477 SEDENPDD
-492 LNRVYVSSSWR
+492 LNVNEVCVSSSWR
-503 EYLKL
+503 EYLRS
-508 FCDVRGNDRRMTKS
+508 FCNVRGSDRRMTKS

-528 ASLRRRN
+528 ASLRRRQ
-535 SNKFIDIINR
+535 SSKFIDIINP
-545 ESCDGSKNEDSG
+545 ESCNPNVAEMSNHVNKLNGNNHQNADED
-557 RNNKYNKNN
+557 NNYNKNN
-566 AVGDNNEELG
+566 AVEDYNEELG
-576 SNTGQFETKF
+576 IQTGQFQNKC
-586 DENTGERSSED
+586 DENTGEGSSED
-597 MNIKLDLAFSQKI
+597 VNIKLDLEFSQRI
-610 RQVSEGRECKET
+610 GQGSEGRECKGT
-622 EEFLKNEYL
+622 EEFLKNARL

-639 DYDIVVDGVDDILD
+639 DYDVTVEGVDDILD
-653 EFERRR
+653 EFEKRR
-659 LDTDDL
+659 LDPDDL
-665 SPMDHWKKGLG
+665 SPMDRLRKRLG
-676 RLGSGDSS
+676 MLGSGDSS
-684 SKAYSTSDFNNE
+684 RKSNSTSDSKDE
-696 ENESEYLKRADT
+696 ENESGNFKRLGT
-708 PKTGDDLKRS
+708 PKPEYDLKRS
-718 DTPVPSEQAQR
+718 DTPKPNEQAPR
-729 GWDPGKLSE
+729 GSDAEKLSE
-738 KVQIPE
+738 KVQRPE

-751 TNTPNTPKTPKTPKN
+751 TNTPNTPKTPKNPET
-766 REKKAESEKYD
+766 ESDSEGSY
-777 QNNEGK
+777 QYREGK

-791 KNGDLDMD
+791 KNADLDVD
-799 SYESISG
+799 SFESVSA

-811 FTGSENNLD
+811 FPVSESNVD

-828 LSGTPKSLKT
+828 FSGTPKSLKT
-838 PTTADT
+838 QTTADT

-849 SEEDND
+849 LEEDDD

-892 FRGLGSFYFCTYPI
+892 FKGLGSFYFCTYPI

-941 VFEDLDVI
+941 VFEDLDII

-1003 NPSLEGESPA
+1003 NPSVAADSPTVGSEGSNE
-1013 VDPKGSDERIETA
+1013 KTETA

-1040 DSEEEDGSSEKSA
+1040 DVEEEDESGEKSPR
-1053 THITRKELT
+1053 HVNRKELT

-1088 NKLIRGFQ
+1088 NRLIRGFQ
-1096 AGTQSMRMGSNVNE
+1096 AGRHSMRMGTNVNE

-1116 FTNICSSYDAKESIH
+1116 FTNICSSYEGKESIH
-1131 AGLVSSKVQER
+1131 AGLVSSKVHER

-1153 SKQTNRSGMI
+1153 SKQANRSGMI

-1176 VDLALDFMFI
+1176 VDLALDFLFI
-1186 NSKVILT
+1186 NSKIILT

-1226 GSRFIEFEAAPFTI
+1226 GSRFIEFESAPFTI

-1249 GRYLRTENMGD
+1249 ARYLRTENMGED
-1260 DDTLTVVYREDHKRR
+1260 NTLTVTYTENHERR
-1275 SGEAGSKMKRSCICD
+1275 SCEPGANIKTTCICD

-1305 TTDPL
+1305 TADPL

-1325 EDNCLLPSVLYFS
+1325 EENCLLPSVLYFS

-1384 KHSSTFPIKI
+1384 KHASTFPIKI
-1394 DDKLKRLEYLAKEDS
+1394 DDNLKRLEYLAKEDS

-1431 YLNYDVNIELSKGLF
+1431 YLNYDVNIDLPKGLF

-1460 KIALDLLKIKTLT
+1460 KIALDLLKVKTLT
-1473 RNYEEDEEG
+1473 RNYEEDEER
-1482 SYTRDTLDSEAVSD
+1482 SYARDTLDSEAVSD
-1496 MTEELLYSD
+1496 MTDELLYSD
-1505 GLQEGTCFQTIN
+1505 GVQEGTCFQTIN
-1517 TLKAIHSSGQPEQSG
+1517 MLKAMHSSGHQEQSG
-1532 FNPMSCLSPSV
+1532 FNPMSCLSPKVKESDCGENADVDTGNSV
-1543 KGTDGGEDLGVDKSN
+1543 
-1558 GVTVEGMAVE
+1558 
-1568 SVDVADGNGP
+1568 SVDVADGNADHKKP
-1578 SANGGDNNESTDNG
+1578 VDGGKPVYTGNAGE
-1592 KSIDNVTRR
+1592 
-1601 LDSGKSIDSDN
+1601 N
-1612 ELDEANEHFQS
+1612 ELDGVNGHLES
-1623 FSSCEDVEQKYDMG
+1623 FSSCEDVERKYDMG

-1643 GYDLHECVVSGFTFD
+1643 GYDLHACIVSGFTFD

-1682 NYLKSVLRIKTKY
+1682 NYLKSVLRVKTKY
-1695 LDRVEGM
+1695 LDRLEGM
-1702 GEFMKLFENSVNL
+1702 GEFTRLFENSVNL

-1745 TGSMYV
+1745 MRSVYV

-1792 SINVHQNKYHSNK
+1792 TINIRQNKFHSNK

-1817 SNEGKVYFDEFMLKA
+1817 ISDGKAHFDEFMLKA

-1837 LLQESKTGE
+1837 LLQESQTGE

-1877 YTNWNG
+1877 YTDWDV
-1883 SSAVNEGAANSGN
+1883 SSPVNESAANTG
-1896 MNANFGYGSSNM
+1896 NANVNFDYSNSNM
-1908 GSGSYPCSSN
+1908 GSGSYFSGSN
-1918 IGAGAAADGSVI
+1918 MGAGAATDGSVS
-1930 GNTSTIGVNNSLIAG
+1930 GNTSTIGASKAGVGGSSQNNATSPGFGGGSFAG
-1945 SNQNTATNPGGST
+1945 SAGNTN
-1958 GNVAST
+1958 N
-1964 ASGAVDGSVTS
+1964 
-1975 NSNAIGKERHDAMGR
+1975 ICREQHDVMGR
-1990 SDVNSGNMNTINSIS
+1990 SEVNSGNMNAMVNSIS

-2011 FKSLSRDG
+2011 FKFLSRDG
-2019 SSKFGSGSYSFNN
+2019 SSKLGSGAYRFNN
-2032 YVHGYD
+2032 YLHGYN

-2078 SYLGSVEVED
+2078 SYLGSMEVED

-2114 VRREYDQYRMDT
+2114 VRREYDKYKMDT
-2126 ERLGMESSRRK
+2126 ERLGMGISTRDARSSR
-2137 GGSGK
+2137 
-2142 GSGTVSGKIYGYYKR
+2142 GSGTVSGKIYDYYKR

-2165 MNFDAHSH
+2165 MDFDAHSH

-2178 ADDQEN
+2178 SDDQEN
-2184 LDHIVESIMKMNVH
+2184 LDHIVESIMKMDVNSNEKVA
-2198 SGEEVLRE
+2198 RE

-2214 IDTKSYASSSTSP
+2214 IDTKSYASSSNSP
-2227 RNHQSNTSMED
+2227 RNNQGNTSMEY
-2238 ESYNNSSSMSQ
+2238 EFYNNSSGMSQ
-2249 LLQQY
+2249 LLDQY

-2259 NHSSNLEM
+2259 NQSSNLEI
-2267 DNQTLVSSSENSG
+2267 DNETLVSSSENWN
-2280 QRILQGGDA
+2280 RKTLQGASAGD
-2289 GEVIQGISAA
+2289 VIQGITAA
-2299 ELWYSS
+2299 QLWHRS
-2305 NAGQRMAQANENKQQ
+2305 NATQRMAQANRSTKQ
-2320 SADKAT
+2320 SVDHAT
-2326 NIGQEYSS
+2326 SIGREYSS

-2344 VKLPTGQKGGDKD
+2344 VKLPTEQKGGDKD

-2410 NAYIKDNIKQS
+2410 NAYIKDNIKNIGE
-2421 DARENEDMYKD
+2421 RENEDMYKD
-2432 DDEYKDDLDSTD
+2432 DDEYTDDLDSTD
-2444 AGSQSGLD
+2444 VGSQSGLD
-2452 EVYRDES
+2452 EVYEDAS
-2459 SGREWTSK
+2459 SGREWEIK
-2467 HARKRDSDDG
+2467 HSTKGAGDRG

-2504 RLSAEGTNTPT
+2504 RLTHEGASTPT
-2515 DFGREEEEDVMNRQ
+2515 DLGHGGEEDVMNRQ
-2529 FYRTPEEP
+2529 FYRTPQES

-2574 VPSDKMMNLKW
+2574 IPSDKVMNLKW

-2604 ITLNITGQGSLY
+2604 ITMNITGQGSLY
-2616 LTHTRVSDDITRRS
+2616 LTHTRVSPDDVTRRS
-2630 YVRYTSGRYGTMN
+2630 YGRFNSSRYGTMN
-2643 SGRYGTINSARYG
+2643 SGRYSTMNSARYS
-2656 TMNSGRYGV
+2656 TMNSGRYGYA
-2665 ESGLDRRKSSKF
+2665 SALDRRKSSKL
-2677 RYGNVYRR
+2677 RYGNVYRK

-2749 DFRHKRANFIKYMK
+2749 DFRHKRANFIKYIK

-2795 DPFRSNL
+2795 DPFRSSL

-2810 NDRNMWATQIMPQS
+2810 SDRNMWATQIMPQS

-2832 PLNVSINCIDFFCL
+2832 PLNVSVNCIDFFCL

-2855 FFELFKQNYTLILH
+2855 FFALFKQNYTLILH

-2897 ETGLKAEEMKSSS
+2897 ESGLKAEELKSSS

-2915 SCVSSRESSYT
+2915 SCVSSRESGYT
-2926 NQNSNGSVRTS
+2926 NQNSSESFRTS
-2937 GVKLTELEEQGGYQS
+2937 RVRLTELQDPAGYQS

-2959 SGSNYQRNKTEED
+2959 SGSNYHRNKTEED

-2987 VQEPYSGEARYLDK
+2987 MQESYGGGARYLDK

-3008 SAEYEDADGQS
+3008 SADYEEAEGQG

-3035 LELINVEIM
+3035 LELINVEIV

-3050 VKHMFALTIEDTGL
+3050 VKHMLALTIEDTGL

-3075 YLDAKSKI
+3075 HLDAKSKI
-3083 PSLEFGEEGTH
+3083 PSLEFGEEGAH
-3094 GTTWFNDPLLHK
+3094 RATWFNDPLLHK
-3106 DPSHYHIGDVDYE
+3106 DPSHYNIGDMDYE

-3131 RGGVLEMSASSLS
+3131 RGGVLEMSSSSLS

-3164 KESKNIIIRES
+3164 KETKNIIIRES
-3175 NFPREAQGKLNE
+3175 NFQREAQGKLNE
-3187 KYKEQKGLP
+3187 KYSEQKGLP
-3196 DHNDVAGPDPATS
+3196 GTYHLPGPDAATG
-3209 NIPKGGLAKSD
+3209 NIPKGEFPKSGVSIVDKGDFSVVARGDLGGLNTAGD
-3220 VGVVT
+3220 PV
-3225 KGNMGSLNKTGVPA
+3225 A
-3239 VDLAKY
+3239 DLAKY
-3245 KVDAKQPGPNPQVRT
+3245 KVAADQSEPNPLVRT
-3260 GFTPLNQLTTA
+3260 GFTPLNQLSTS
-3271 MSNQNRD
+3271 MSNRNRD
-3278 RDTEFT
+3278 HDDEFT
-3284 TKRVHSGY
+3284 AERVHSGY

-3298 DKNDVVILIN
+3298 DNNDVIILIN

-3320 VSKNQNVQKVENLI
+3320 VSKKQNAQKVENLI
-3334 GVQTEDENNSIGLE
+3334 GVQAEEESKGIGLE

-3367 FNKFLGASSDDMEL
+3367 FNKFLGASSDDMDL

-3441 KLFSRLE
+3441 KLLSRLE

-3470 VSVMLK
+3470 LSVMLK

-3481 LHYAIEEA
+3481 LQYVIEEEG
-3489 KILDSVTKYTIND
+3489 ILDSVTKYTIND

-3507 SGKVFEQPTD
+3507 SAKVFEPPTD
-3517 QIQIRTSKEYGDS
+3517 QIQIRTSKEYGDA
-3530 HGLGMISKDLSEYT
+3530 HALGRISKDLSDYT
-3544 LSKLSRDSRSSKDTR
+3544 LSKLSRDMRSSKDMR

-3569 SKLSVHSEVDPADV
+3569 SKLSVLSEADPAEV

-3605 NGLLQPCGVMNVNEL
+3605 NGLLQPCGVMNINKL
-3620 IEERLKAVSE
+3620 IEERLKTVSE
-3630 LKFLGIKKID
+3630 LKFLGIKKIE
-3640 PLYQSYLKFETK
+3640 PLYQSYLKFDTK

-3664 EDFTQYKTDQ
+3664 EEFPQYKTDQ
-3674 DIYNAPI
+3674 DIYNVPI

-3694 NVFGTDNAASIHSK
+3694 NVFGTDYEGSAHSR

-3716 IAVAMKGAQ
+3716 IAVATKGTQ
-3725 ASHGPSIQQLVTMNT
+3725 VSHGPSIQQLVTMNT
-3740 STTSTAND
+3740 ATSNTAND

-3753 NVDTN
+3753 NADTSGM
-3758 PLREAG
+3758 REAG
-3764 VLSEDSYTWLVLK
+3764 ALSEDAYTWQVLK

-3785 VGHYGILEPFLVRV
+3785 VGHYGILESFLVRV
-3799 KIGNYEYEITSNQL
+3799 KIGSFEYEITSNQL

-3828 NPKDDLGQ
+3828 NPKEDQ
-3836 YGVDSGFEEAN
+3836 SPYGFDSGFEKG
-3847 ETKESS
+3847 TKRRKNS
-3853 TEGFGVVRF
+3853 TEGIGVVRF
-3862 AKEYMK
+3862 AREYMK
-3868 RLMGRKELEKT
+3868 RLVGRKELEKT
-3879 YNNAY
+3879 YSHAY
-3884 LMVNIEQKT
+3884 LMVKIEHRT
-3893 VMQSSSTSSSS
+3893 VMQSSSTTSSS
-3904 INIYFTSGLSVTNKS
+3904 INIYFTSGLTVMNKS
-3919 REVVVVFPTARPPEN
+3919 RESVVVFPTSRPPEN
-3934 RTLSKLDLLRMDLQT
+3934 RTVSQVDLVTMDLQK
-3949 PSVSDLVFTK
+3949 PSVSDVVVTK
-3959 GHFRESR
+3959 AYFRESR

-3974 KPISVLTDHKL
+3974 KPISVLADHKL

-3995 SRSSAFGSGDLSYT
+3995 SRSSAFGSGDYSHT
-4009 TNSRKTSLN
+4009 TDSGKTSLN
-4018 RESSAQ
+4018 REVSSQ
-4024 HVQSE
+4024 HVQMGE
-4029 AQGKPATTTT
+4029 QGKSATT
-4039 AKSANSNPH
+4039 ALK
-4048 TLNNQPVIASNNQPV
+4048 
-4063 ISVNK
+4063 NK
-4068 QPATSVNKLADKQN
+4068 QSAGQN
-4082 SCINESYSSTH
+4082 TCIDESYSSTH
-4093 VSTGELQYIVLRG
+4093 LSSGGLQYIVLRG
-4106 GADNPEKATIPLPW
+4106 GADYPDKATIPLPW

-4129 VALLSDFAVSTE
+4129 VALLSDFSMSSG
-4141 LNEINEETEQTEFG
+4141 LNEINEEAEQKVFG
-4155 TEISCDV
+4155 TDISCDV

-4193 LGKLKRGFEREG
+4193 LGKLKRGFERERAH
-4205 GYNLEY
+4205 NSED
-4211 VTREAVETKN
+4211 VTREATHNKN
-4221 QSQENDYAMTLSCTL
+4221 QSQENNYAITLSCTL

-4274 YDINILSPKLYA
+4274 YDISILSPKLYA

-4295 ERQSE
+4295 ERKSQ
-4300 NVQRAI
+4300 NLQRAI
-4306 SFDNIADEQS
+4306 SLDNIADEQS
-4316 DEENVRPL
+4316 EEDNLRSF
-4324 SRSLSISTPQLVQE
+4324 SRSLSISTPQLVHE
-4338 ELKDKIIDL
+4338 ELKDKIMGL
-4347 KAGLVDVKHEDDE
+4347 KASPGDAKQEDDE

-4369 MHLDKYMTR
+4369 MHLDKYMTK

-4386 CSHEFLFKKETT
+4386 CSHELLFKKEKT

-4408 GVLLENAETKF
+4408 GVLLENAETRL
-4419 NVEPRPQSSYMPT
+4419 NVEPRPQSSFMPT

-4441 KRSTQP
+4441 KRSAQP

-4468 YADKWAVNWLGYPI
+4468 FADKWAVNWLGYPI

-4507 SNTGLHMVIRKNNL
+4507 SNTGLHMVLRKNNL

-4540 RLTSPSH
+4540 TLTSPSH

-4627 TGIFSKLNN
+4627 TGIFTKLNN
-4636 KVKLWLHRRVTTT
+4636 KVKLWLHRRVTST
-4649 KDDEEHMKMSA
+4649 KDDEQHMKTSA
-4660 RMALGKYSRS
+4660 RLTLSKYSRTM
-4670 VNRMKSAKSQHY
+4670 NRMKSVNNQNY
-4682 SNRKSTFNE
+4682 SNRKRTFNE
-4691 ERGGSGDTAN
+4691 ERGTFADTAN

-4728 SPADFQN
+4728 RPSDFQN

-4749 PSSSTQFRYPESIKY
+4749 PSSSTQFRYPESVKY
-4764 TPSMMS
+4764 RPTMMS
-4770 SDLTEVVL
+4770 SEFTEAVL
-4778 PRPEG
+4778 PSFG
-4783 SSLSK
+4783 ATSLSK
-4788 TNSYVTSNEINAAMM
+4788 SNSDVMSNEMNAVMM
-4803 SDRTSVMTSMD
+4803 SDSTSVITSMD
-4814 NLSATGF
+4814 NLSASGVA
-4821 PPSVRNTGATI
+4821 SCVRNTGVVAT
-4832 MGVVNT
+4832 GVVKNGVVTTSSVNT
-4838 GAANTF
+4838 
-4844 AINTGA
+4844 
-4850 ANKTSL
+4850 
-4856 VNAGPINTSL
+4856 GPINTA
-4866 VNTGAIN
+4866 NIKNCTEPRDG
-4873 NGLDAETRT
+4873 GD
-4882 AGELTGTAM
+4882 LTGTAM

-4904 EVTISAVSSS
+4904 EVTLSGASSS
-4914 SSSVTANDVTPTA
+4914 SATANDLTP

-4937 PVMRPATATSPMLGS
+4937 PVMRPVTPTTPIWPRGMT
-4952 GIVQGGF
+4952 QCGF
-4959 RYSGE
+4959 GYSGD
-4964 TGRKLSQADIVKYG
+4964 TGRRLSQADIVKYG

-5022 HGEILERNSTL
+5022 HGEILERNTTP
-5033 KELNTTRVNTMK
+5033 KDLNTTRINTMR

-5081 QDKNNDVLAKYASK
+5081 QDKNNDVLAKYVTK
-5095 ANVNPRGEKLFV
+5095 ANVNLGGEKLFV

-5122 INTTNMF
+5122 INTSNMF

-5159 GKLNKLLARNKKLFD
+5159 GKLNKLLTRNKKLFD

-5182 IPNTEEQFNSRKYLL
+5182 IPSAQEQFNARKYLL
-5197 NKFKYN
+5197 NRFKYN
-5203 LKNVEG
+5203 VKSLDG
-5209 IRVSARRTNNTYPF
+5209 IRVSARKTNNTYPF
-5223 SGGLANRFLNNRSSR
+5223 SGGLTNRHLHNRSSR
-5238 DTERMTTKMLYLR
+5238 DTERVSMKMLYLR
-5251 NTALSRVRS
+5251 NTALSGGMSSSLSKRS
-5260 TSPSTKQSAMLKRHT
+5260 TMPKRHT
-5275 YPLPDKYRPANVARE
+5275 YPLPDNYRPMSVARQ
-5290 KEVVINISNDYT
+5290 KEVVINITNDYT

-5309 LGVCVCSYLPNE
+5309 FGVCVCSYLPDE

-5370 YSPFNIGSINK
+5370 YSPFNIGSINR

-5395 SNKQVINIVMNTKS
+5395 TNKQVINIVMNTKS

-5431 TRIIFSTLLLL
+5431 TRVIFSTLLLL

-5522 QMEELPLLSPTVR
+5522 QMDELPLLSPTVR
-5535 YLVYIVRRTPH
+5535 YLLYIVRRTPH

-5623 HLPPVTFLLLLKGIS
+5623 HLPPVTFLLLLKGVS
-5638 QFGIS
+5638 QFGLS
-5643 VLSGIVDAFY
+5643 MLSGIVDAFY
-5653 RFTGSWCILL
+5653 RFTGSWCIIL

-5723 KFLESIRLRNGN
+5723 KFLESIRLRAGN
-5735 KDVLMSFVHIWSSL
+5735 KEMLMSFVHVWSSL

-5764 LSGLSITLQ
+5764 LSGLSIALQ

-5884 EKGRIKWRYDIKS
+5884 EKGRIKWRYNIKT

-5904 ELNAELSCRGT
+5904 ELNADLSSRGT
-5915 DEFDIEEVNETE
+5915 DEYDIEEVNEMQGFEWEKTGSNHE
-5927 GFDPENTSDN
+5927 GA
-5937 RNGTDDFENSNINDA
+5937 DDLENSNMKNSR

-5961 VIYDSHFCEKKVHN
+5961 VIYDSHFCEKKIRN
-5975 RKLKVVLPLKSGKKL
+5975 RKLKVVLPLKTGKKL

-6002 SEPGEGGQFKW
+6002 SEPGDGGQFKW

-6032 LQDDASNKISKM
+6032 LQDSASSKISKTE
-6044 KGGLSHR
+6044 GGLSQR

-6066 ARRLNQLSISTHR
+6066 ARRLNQLSISTHKT
-6079 NNKGEMKLEPVRRY
+6079 NEGEMKLEPVRRY
-6093 GDLYDIKELIDIN
+6093 EDLYDLKKEMIDIN
-6106 NYVKTLD
+6106 SYVKTLD
-6113 KVKYT
+6113 KRDYKNV
-6118 NIDEGERTEMIKRK
+6118 DEGERAEMIKR
-6132 RDSENK
+6132 RNESENE
-6138 SKREEKEENKKEG
+6138 SKIEGKEENKSEG
-6151 KEDNSKVSELNEE
+6151 KDYNSKESELNEE

-6181 KPAIGKRNSENNRQ
+6181 RPAGGGRNSENGRQ
-6195 KGHKSERTNIHNEM
+6195 KGHKSERTNVHNEM
-6209 LENEEEEWVEIIK
+6209 LEKEEEEWVEIIK